1 MARPGQEAGE
11 DEPQN
16 QRRISI
22 LPQGTDNPETIT
34 KNEFLTKALDDPNGL
49 LEEILRMWNLEQED
63 KVNEIREVI
72 RQKDA
77 ALADLIE
84 GRDKYRDAYA
94 HECLRGRETSVPLST
109 TETRKSAKIPDP
121 PTLSSGKDPKF
132 EDWMAQMKS
141 KMAANADYYPTEVIN
156 ITYVQSRLSGRAAE
170 HAAPR
175 FREDSGSQY
184 RTADE
189 IFDHLKSVFHDPN
202 RKQNARRQLRDL
214 RMKPS
219 QKYHN
224 FLAEFLRLAGESQL
238 HQEDHKEELFE
249 KVTEELRNLTTRDF
263 YTTTSFNEYS
273 TARAQAYYTIQV
285 NNEARRKDGK
295 SSTNPGNSASTD
307 ATNPKPTVKD
317 TTSASRSGIPQE
329 ARIQLMKEGRCFNC
343 KQPGHVARDC
353 PFKKK
358 PELKE
363 VHVEFLPEGVTKET
377 QELKKENPWGKPPA

>member
-109 TETRKSAKIPDP
+109 TETP
-121 PTLSSGKDPKF
+121 
-132 EDWMAQMKS
+132 
-141 KMAANADYYPTEVIN
+141 
-156 ITYVQSRLSGRAAE
+156 
-170 HAAPR
+170 
-175 FREDSGSQY
+175 
-184 RTADE
+184 
-189 IFDHLKSVFHDPN
+189 
-202 RKQNARRQLRDL
+202 
-214 RMKPS
+214 
-219 QKYHN
+219 
-224 FLAEFLRLAGESQL
+224 EFLRLAGESQL

-273 TARAQAYYTIQV
+273 TARAQAYYTFRLTTRLDAKTGLQQS
-285 NNEARRKDGK
+285 RKF
-295 SSTNPGNSASTD
+295 SSTD

-317 TTSASRSGIPQE
+317 TTSASR
-329 ARIQLMKEGRCFNC
+329 
-343 KQPGHVARDC
+343 
-353 PFKKK
+353 
-358 PELKE
+358 
-363 VHVEFLPEGVTKET
+363 VE
-377 QELKKENPWGKPPA
+377 